1 MKPLS
6 SQTPA
11 SPFGRR
17 DKCLTRFSVPWIA
30 VGLLVLLW
38 LAPRVWG
45 APPIFE
51 NRTPVGF
58 STADSTTKENFVLGQ
73 QVTVRADLNQAVT
86 PTYPA
91 IGHFHNL
98 ERSDKIES
106 GDIDGL
112 RADVAVSEEGTIHMA
127 WIAQEVVSPV
137 STPAYYV
144 RYARSED
151 GGKSFSSAVS
161 VSGSLRFDILTLNGS
176 GTSFSTVDLEVDSRG
191 NPRVVY
197 AFNFS
202 ADGHRAKFA
211 SNPDNV
217 YLSYSENGGASWLP
231 GSGPV
236 LVNDTTTVG
245 NGAQGRTSAFPRMVI
260 DQRDNIFISYVRGTS
275 KTGATDDIMLAR
287 VDRETTPFSM
297 KSIGSLGA
305 AGSNG
310 GVRISADGSRQTGP
324 DIDAGTGDV
333 LHVVYFDDGTDRIE
347 HKSMLA
353 DAWSQVGTSGWNQG
367 NPGALIDGFDN
378 EVANAALETDA
389 LYYFPTVAVD
399 KQSSPDR
406 IYALYKFGGTISA
419 TVYETI
425 FFNSYVYDNATGGS
439 AGWSDAQ
446 AAAVWST
453 ATSPVFTNGSGKY
466 NIELEWTVTEPVSAV
481 VDERRPD
488 RGELHIA
495 FSAGNSSGSGEH
507 DIYYGYYN
515 GASWTL
521 PEKVADDDA
530 GLSDGIDAADVYLS
544 APVLAQY
551 AGSPNVYLAFAAG
564 IGEGLGVDGVTNVNQ
579 HAYFKVLGRAISS
592 EDESVPVGGFQY
604 DLSYTPINPQSL
616 SSEIQNNLIYLH
628 AADNSDGSGL
638 GATGLRSTD
647 GFLTGDWERIGTT
660 LADSDK
666 FFEGRNNDA
675 TDPSP
680 EWGDEGDKIGL
691 LLKLNVLGS
700 DSSTNLQVITA
711 SSATGPS
718 VAVATDPSGSFV
730 VIGDFFMLG
739 ADVDIVDSNT
749 APVVSLTEPNG
760 VGDEASLA
768 YAIQYSLTDADDDI
782 STGALKAAL
791 YYAPDSTLASVQD
804 IRIFGTL
811 IVDENDNSTVFASGT
826 DDFAEGRN
834 QTYTWDNPSAALQAK
849 LFASIQK
856 AISRDYYIYL
866 VADDQKNPPTFTRSP
881 GPVTIKHKPIVD
893 LVSPATTDTVDTGV
907 RTGSK
912 ASPYDLDF
920 RVRDF
925 DRHGGT
931 QVQLFYASVSGL
943 NSVSASGTF
952 PNLKFVLGKSVAGV
966 RGVPITHADT
976 LTSVDTEF
984 SWDLT
989 DSVAVRVGAVVDSQ
1003 IVAEGS
1009 YYLYAVASDSVD
1021 VVVGQSVAAL
1031 IVRHSPSFTF
1041 YEPAKD
1047 THRKIN
1053 TGSQPIYTIQWQK
1066 GPGDADFDDNANI
1079 DLYFT
1084 SDNPATVN
1092 YENYP
1097 DSLLADGD
1105 TRFLVRGLTEN
1116 GEGAADMYTWD
1127 FRSPPF
1133 DVPGSNT
1140 KVWLYAV
1147 VTDAHD
1153 NRTVSLGGALTM
1165 THDPYIMLLSSKLDE
1180 YASFQVNDV
1189 LRIAWDDYLIDD
1201 GVSTDDAYIR
1211 IYSSNQ
1217 APATFSSLQ
1226 DLETAVG
1233 LSNAF
1238 LINSSDGTLNGTIR
1252 TVREDS
1258 SNFIDWDTKKFGP
1271 GATPATYY
1279 IYAAISK
1286 DPTFNNNTATTF
1298 AYSSE
1303 VLTINGTGATPNI
1316 SLSPTDLIVAESD
1329 TVTLDVMVH
1338 YSSPINLVQVVLKLG
1353 DDSFYVVNQSAP
1365 FTDLNE
1371 VFPGTAPIENTY
1383 KSSAKQLRFVK
1394 STFQGQVVGSTT
1406 SPARL
1411 ARFQMVPTKDLVA
1424 SPSVIFSTGE
1434 TGTVVGMV
1442 GKADPVEHGEL
1453 GFSVGDP
1460 LFKEV
1465 IRGTV
1470 EAKVELEGRTLGDN
1484 DHTTLLEVHLR
1495 LPGSTV
1501 DISDSLFTKNNDDR
1515 TASADTV
1522 EVTTNI
1528 TGDLTLTDV
1537 PPGRYVLTVKDTSHV
1552 SGRSDTFTVRN
1563 GETVQINTG
1572 AAGTEIGFY
1581 GSDLRGDPTML
1592 LAGTQSGRQLIA
1604 GDVSG
1609 DNEIN
1614 EDDVNEIIAAWGTG
1628 STAVPFLRADINNDD
1643 AVGAPDLTL
1652 TTSNFGNSEGF
1663 GAPPVYKR
1671 AVAGDNGATVLELQ
1685 PLFDGRQPIWPGQE
1699 IEFEVQVRDLD
1710 DLAGYEFDVAFDPS
1724 GLRLVPNGV
1733 KDGGIFADNPLGSVF
1748 ENRYRE
1754 GELSLIGSRIGKV
1767 WSARE
1772 DGVLARLRFEVLAES
1787 GIESIQTGEGLLLTS
1802 SYQKQEVRWSRS
1814 LAELLLPTGPELE
1827 QNYPNPFNPT
1837 TAIRFALPLPTAV
1850 RLDVYDILGQRIRT
1864 LASGPMEAGYYTLLW
1879 NGRDALGRRAGAG
1892 VYFYLLQAGEFRQ
1905 SRKMTLVK

>member
-1 MKPLS
+1 M
-6 SQTPA
+6 
-11 SPFGRR
+11 
-17 DKCLTRFSVPWIA
+17 
-30 VGLLVLLW
+30 VLLW
-38 LAPRVWG
+38 LVPRVWG

-58 STADSTTKENFVLGQ
+58 STADSTTQENFVLGQ

-91 IGHFHNL
+91 IGHFHSI

-106 GDIDGL
+106 DAIDGL
-112 RADVAVSEEGTIHMA
+112 RADIAVSDEGTIHMA

-137 STPAYYV
+137 STPAYFV

-151 GGKSFSSAVS
+151 GGKSFSNAAS

-202 ADGHRAKFA
+202 GDGHRAKFA

-245 NGAQGRTSAFPRMVI
+245 NGAQGRRSAFPRMVI
-260 DQRDNIFISYVRGTS
+260 DQRDNIFISYVRGTR
-275 KTGATDDIMLAR
+275 KTGLGTFDDDDIMLAR
-287 VDRETTPFSM
+287 VDRSTTPFSM
-297 KSIGSLGA
+297 ESFGSLGA

-310 GVRISADGSRQTGP
+310 GVRISADNSRQTGP

-333 LHVVYFDDGTDRIE
+333 LHVVYFDDATDRIE

-353 DAWSQVGTSGWNQG
+353 DAWSQVETSGWNPG

-389 LYYFPTVAVD
+389 LYYFPTVVVD

-406 IYALYKFGGTISA
+406 IYALYKFGGTISSV
-419 TVYETI
+419 VYETV
-425 FFNSYVYDNATGGS
+425 FFNSYVYDNATGGG

-446 AAAVWST
+446 ATPVWST
-453 ATSPVFTNGSGKY
+453 ATSPVFTDGTGKY

-495 FSAGNSSGSGEH
+495 FSAGHSSGSSGEQEV
-507 DIYYGYYN
+507 YYGYYN

-521 PEKVADDDA
+521 PERVADEDA
-530 GLSDGIDAADVYLS
+530 GLSDGIDAADKFLS
-544 APVLAQY
+544 APVLAKY
-551 AGSPNVYLAFAAG
+551 ANSPNVYLAFAG
-564 IGEGLGVDGVTNVNQ
+564 GTGEGLGVDGVTDVNQ
-579 HAYFKVLGRAISS
+579 HAYFKVLGRAITS

-604 DLSYTPINPQSL
+604 DLTYTPINPQSL
-616 SSEIQNNLIYLH
+616 SSEIENNLIYVH
-628 AADNSDGSGL
+628 AADNADGSGL
-638 GATGLRSTD
+638 GAKGHRSTD
-647 GFLTGDWERIGTT
+647 GFLAGDWERISATT
-660 LADSDK
+660 LGDSDK

-675 TDPSP
+675 TDPNP

-700 DSSTNLQVITA
+700 DSSRNLQVITA
-711 SSATGPS
+711 SSAAIGPS
-718 VAVATDPSGSFV
+718 VTVTDDPRGSFV
-730 VIGDFFMLG
+730 VAGSFFALG
-739 ADVDIVDSNT
+739 ADIDIIDSNT

-768 YAIQYSLTDADDDI
+768 YAIQYSLTDTDDDI

-811 IVDENDNSTVFASGT
+811 IVDENDNSTVFSGGT

-834 QTYTWDNPSAALQAK
+834 QTYTWDDPSAALQGK

-912 ASPYDLDF
+912 ANPYDLDF

-952 PNLKFVLGKSVAGV
+952 PNLKFALGKSVAGV

-976 LTSVDTEF
+976 LTSVATEF

-989 DSVAVRVGAVVDSQ
+989 DSVAVRVGAAVDSQ

-1009 YYLYAVASDSVD
+1009 YYLYAVATDSVD
-1021 VVVGQSVAAL
+1021 VVVGQSVSAL
-1031 IVRHSPSFTF
+1031 IVKHSPSFTF
-1041 YEPAKD
+1041 YEPPKD
-1047 THRKIN
+1047 THRRIN
-1053 TGSQPIYTIQWQK
+1053 SGSQPIYTIQWQK

-1097 DSLLADGD
+1097 DSLLVDGD
-1105 TRFLVRGLTEN
+1105 TRVLVKGLTED
-1116 GEGAADMYTWD
+1116 GEGAGDMYTWNL
-1127 FRSPPF
+1127 RSPPS
-1133 DVPGSNT
+1133 DVPASGT

-1147 VTDAHD
+1147 VTDAHN
-1153 NRTVSLGGALTM
+1153 NRTVELGGALTM
-1165 THDPYIMLLSSKLDE
+1165 THDPHILLLTSELDE
-1180 YASFQVNDV
+1180 YDTSFQKNDV
-1189 LRIAWDDYLIDD
+1189 LRIAWDDYLVDD
-1201 GVSTDDAYIR
+1201 GLSTDDAYIR
-1211 IYSSNQ
+1211 LYSSAQ
-1217 APATFSSLQ
+1217 APATFSNLQ
-1226 DLETAVG
+1226 ALETAVG
-1233 LSNAF
+1233 ASNAF
-1238 LINSSDGTLNGTIR
+1238 LINSSDGTLSGTIR

-1258 SNFIDWDTKKFGP
+1258 SNFIDWDTKKFGQD
-1271 GATPATYY
+1271 GTNYY
-1279 IYAAISK
+1279 VYAAISK
-1286 DPTFNNNTATTF
+1286 DPTFNNNSATTF
-1298 AYSSE
+1298 SSSTE
-1303 VLTINGTGATPNI
+1303 TLNISGIGATPNI

-1329 TVTLDVMVH
+1329 TVTLDVMLH
-1338 YSSPINLVQVVLKLG
+1338 YSSPINLVQVVLKLV
-1353 DDSFYVVNQSAP
+1353 DDPAKFTVVNPSAP

-1394 STFQGQVVGSTT
+1394 STFQGQVVGSATE
-1406 SPARL
+1406 PARL
-1411 ARFQMVPTKDLVA
+1411 ARFQMVPTSEA
-1424 SPSVIFSTGE
+1424 GNPSVVFSTGE

-1460 LFKEV
+1460 QFRKV

-1470 EAKVELEGRTLGDN
+1470 TATVELEGRTLGN
-1484 DHTTLLEVHLR
+1484 NKHGTLLDVHLR
-1495 LPGSTV
+1495 LPGSTL
-1501 DISDSLFTKNNDDR
+1501 DISDSLFKKNNDDR

-1522 EVTTNI
+1522 EVTTDTD
-1528 TGDLTLTDV
+1528 TGAFTLTDV
-1537 PPGRYVLTVKDTSHV
+1537 PPGRYVLTVKDTSHA
-1552 SGRSDTFTVRN
+1552 SGRSDTFTVHN
-1563 GETVQINTG
+1563 AESVSVS
-1572 AAGTEIGFY
+1572 FY
-1581 GSDLRGDPTML
+1581 GSDLRGDPTTL
-1592 LAGTQSGRQLIA
+1592 LVNSGKQLIA

-1614 EDDVNEIIAAWGTG
+1614 EDDVNAIIAVWGTG

-1643 AVGAPDLTL
+1643 AVGAPDLTV

-1671 AVAGDNGATVLELQ
+1671 AIAGDNRSTLLELQ
-1685 PLFDGRQPIWPGQE
+1685 PLFDGRQPLWPGQE
-1699 IEFEVQVRDLD
+1699 VEFEVQVRDLD
-1710 DLAGYEFDVAFDPS
+1710 DLAGYEFEVDFDPS
-1724 GLRLVPNGV
+1724 ALRLVPNGV
-1733 KDGGIFADNPLGSVF
+1733 RDGGIFADNPLGAVF
-1748 ENRYRE
+1748 ENRYEE
-1754 GELSLIGSRIGKV
+1754 GKLSLIGSRIGKE

-1772 DGVLARLRFEVLAES
+1772 DGTLARLRFELLEGD
-1787 GIESIQTGEGLLLTS
+1787 GIESIRMGEGLLLTS
-1802 SYQKQEVRWSRS
+1802 SYDMQEVRWRRS
-1814 LAELLLPTGPELE
+1814 LAEMLLPSRPDLE

-1837 TAIRFALPLPTAV
+1837 TAIRFALPLATPV
-1850 RLDVYDILGQRIRT
+1850 RLDIYDILGQRIRT
-1864 LASGPMEAGYYTLLW
+1864 LASGRMEAGYHMLMW
-1879 NGRDALGRRAGAG
+1879 NGRDALGRQVGAG

-1905 SRKMTLVK
+1905 SRKMTLIK